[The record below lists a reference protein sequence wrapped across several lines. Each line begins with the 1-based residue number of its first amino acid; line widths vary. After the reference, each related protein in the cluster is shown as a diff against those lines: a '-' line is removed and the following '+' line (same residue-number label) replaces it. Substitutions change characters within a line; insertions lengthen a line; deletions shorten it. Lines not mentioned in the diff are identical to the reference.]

1 MKRLHTAKDVGRV
14 QPANTCTAGCTR
26 PTLTLE
32 AVQ

>member
-1 MKRLHTAKDVGRV
+1 MKPLHTVTDVGRV